1 MSCIDNCRD
10 GKIDEEEFRRP
21 CGNRV
26 ADDSLTLGRHAFGK
40 NGTYPSSQL
49 DIDEKL
55 LIDPKLLYIGAK
67 IGEGAHGKVYEGKY
81 HDQIVAIKVLNSGS
95 TPEEKVTLQARFIR
109 EINMMS
115 RVQHDNLVKF
125 VGACKDP
132 FMVIATELLPG
143 MSLKK
148 YLSSMRPKQLDTHTA
163 ISFALDI
170 ARAMDCLHANGIIHR
185 DLKPDNLLL
194 TANQKNVKLID
205 FGLAREETV
214 TEMMTAETGTYRWM
228 APELYSTVTL
238 RRGEKKHYTNK
249 VDVYSFGI
257 VLWELLTNRMPFEGM
272 SNLQAAYAAAFKIM
286 IIVTRENFLT
296 EFLKNYR
303 HTAYCPFDPMQQMR
317 PPLRDDAPPELV
329 FIVQSCWVED
339 PNTRPSF
346 SQIIRMLNAFL
357 YTLPP
362 PPSSEPEPETSF
374 PSAMSTRGTITA
386 TSARRG
392 GKLSVLRKLF
402 AAKKESSRSA

>member
-1 MSCIDNCRD
+1 MSCIDDYRD
-10 GKIDEEEFRRP
+10 SRRDEEDFRRP
-21 CGNRV
+21 GGSQV
-26 ADDSLTLGRHAFGK
+26 AADSLPLGRHSLGA
-40 NGTYPSSQL
+40 NGNFPAAHL

-81 HDQIVAIKVLNSGS
+81 HNQIVAIKVLNGGS
-95 TPEEKVTLQARFIR
+95 TPDEKVTLQARFIR
-109 EINMMS
+109 EVNMMS
-115 RVQHDNLVKF
+115 RVQHENLVKF
-125 VGACKDP
+125 IGACKDP

-148 YLSSMRPKQLDTHTA
+148 YLSSIRPKQVDLHKA

-272 SNLQAAYAAAFKIM
+272 SNLQAAYAAAFK
-286 IIVTRENFLT
+286 
-296 EFLKNYR
+296 
-303 HTAYCPFDPMQQMR
+303 QMR
-317 PPLRDDAPPELV
+317 PPLPEDTPPELV

-339 PNTRPSF
+339 PSTRPSF

-362 PPSSEPEPETSF
+362 APSPEPDAV
-374 PSAMSTRGTITA
+374 PAVMNTRGAITA
-386 TSARRG
+386 TSSPRRG
-392 GKLSVLRKLF
+392 GKLSFLRQLF
-402 AAKKESSRSA
+402 AAKKAGSSNSSSA